1 MARPRKQPVEAS
13 IVPNPFHNPSGD
25 ALINAVQPLQTQV
38 VSKAAVA
45 SNPMEQPDRFK
56 LSAIGFSGLQMFDGI
71 TTDEIHKELQWPYSA
86 KTFKK
91 MTYNT
96 AINSSLTLY
105 ENLISKVNW
114 RVVPPQEA
122 TEEEKN
128 QTKFINE
135 CLEDMDTPFR
145 QVIKDC
151 LSSNVYGFAVLE
163 KVFRRRNKNS
173 GSIYSDN
180 KIALK
185 KLALRNAE
193 SIEKFIFDEE
203 GNEILGVKQTI
214 VGGNYSR
221 YVARA
226 GTQVV
231 IPRSKLMHVVTG
243 RNYGDPYGKSPLRD
257 VYVAWRYME
266 VLSELEAVS
275 VQKDLSGIP
284 VIKIPAS
291 YLSADASPEQ
301 KAIYQNFCNMGRNL
315 QVGSQTVVVL
325 PSNVDEATRTPL
337 FDVSLL
343 SNEGGKKNFD
353 LNEIKNFYQNQI
365 YTGLSSDV
373 LILGSN
379 GVGSFALGQIK
390 NSLTGSAVESMLDNI
405 VDSFN
410 RDVIRHL
417 YELNGFDVTRAC
429 KLDYENLHSTDLETT
444 SKYYQRIASVGLI
457 EKDRAVL
464 NAVRTS
470 IGIDALPD
478 DLPPQEDLLT
488 GNSSRAGDGFT
499 SPGSGT
505 STEVTGTDTSS
516 DNLDN
521 TA

>member
-1 MARPRKQPVEAS
+1 MARPRKQPIEAS

-25 ALINAVQPLQTQV
+25 ALINAVQPVQTQV
-38 VSKAAVA
+38 VTKAVA
-45 SNPMEQPDRFK
+45 ANPMEQPDRFK
-56 LSAIGFSGLQMFDGI
+56 LAAIGFSGLQMFDGI

-173 GSIYSDN
+173 GSMYNDN
-180 KIALK
+180 KFALKKIAL
-185 KLALRNAE
+185 RHAE
-193 SIEKFIFDEE
+193 SIEKFIFDDE
-203 GNEILGVKQTI
+203 GNNVIGVKQYPI
-214 VGGNYSR
+214 SGSSWR
-221 YVARA
+221 YAKR
-226 GTQVV
+226 TTPIKP
-231 IPRSKLMHVVTG
+231 IPREKFLHITTG

-373 LILGSN
+373 LIMGQSST
-379 GVGSFALGQIK
+379 GSFNLATVK
-390 NSLTGSAVESMLDNI
+390 NSLTGAAAEAMIDNI
-405 VDSFN
+405 CESFN

-417 YELNGFDVTRAC
+417 YELNGWDVSRAC
-429 KLDYENLHSTDLETT
+429 TLDYENLHNPDLDIISRFGQRLGAT
-444 SKYYQRIASVGLI
+444 SMLPRTHDVINYFLGAAGLDPIAEDVDLDVLLEPPTSRSGDGMTQGLGPGVG
-457 EKDRAVL
+457 
-464 NAVRTS
+464 NAVTTQ
-470 IGIDALPD
+470 D
-478 DLPPQEDLLT
+478 
-488 GNSSRAGDGFT
+488 SSV
-499 SPGSGT
+499 S
-505 STEVTGTDTSS
+505 
-516 DNLDN
+516 NLEN
-521 TA
+521 V

>member
-1 MARPRKQPVEAS
+1 MARPRKAAVEAS
-13 IVPNPFHNPSGD
+13 IVPNPFHNPQGD
-25 ALINAVQPLQTQV
+25 ALINAVQPVQEQL
-38 VSKAAVA
+38 SKAA
-45 SNPMEQPDRFK
+45 SNPLEEPARFK
-56 LSAIGFSGLQMFDGI
+56 LAAIGISGLQMFDGI

-91 MTYNT
+91 MTYST
-96 AINSSLTLY
+96 AVNSSLTLY

-114 RVVPPQEA
+114 RVVPPPEA
-122 TEEEKN
+122 TEEEKK
-128 QTKFINE
+128 QAKFISE

-163 KVFRRRNKNS
+163 KIFRRRNKNS
-173 GSIYSDN
+173 GSMYSDN

-193 SIEKFIFDEE
+193 SIEKFIFDDE
-203 GNEILGVKQTI
+203 GNEVIGVKQYD
-214 VGGNYSR
+214 VSNSYR
-221 YVARA
+221 YR
-226 GTQVV
+226 GRTKPIEP
-231 IPRSKLMHVVTG
+231 IPRIKYMHIVTG

-266 VLSELEAVS
+266 VLSELEAIS
-275 VQKDLSGIP
+275 VQKDLSGVP
-284 VIKIPAS
+284 KITLPSA
-291 YLSADASPEQ
+291 YLSGDASPEQ

-315 QVGSQTVVVL
+315 QVGAQTVIVL
-325 PSNVDEATRTPL
+325 PSDTDEATRTPL

-373 LILGSN
+373 LILGVGAS
-379 GVGSFALGQIK
+379 GSFALGQIK
-390 NSLTGSAVESMLDNI
+390 NSLTGSAVEAMLDNI
-405 VDSFN
+405 TDSFN

-444 SKYYQRIASVGLI
+444 SKYYQRVASVGLL